1 MPDFSLSFI
10 FIFSF
15 LLLWLRKFRLIQLSC
30 LFMSSLMCK
39 KQYNVLGVFLKKI
52 VLCLLQDY
60 RFVMFFNAILT
71 FNCFN
76 WRVSGNFLLK
86 LLGKIGTN
94 IVKFLVQRFFRLIKK
109 LKNIFRLLLFQFLSV
124 SLLGYVCAV
133 AQVVQYFAQP
143 LCLLFVGLIFR

>member
-1 MPDFSLSFI
+1 
-10 FIFSF
+10 
-15 LLLWLRKFRLIQLSC
+15 
-30 LFMSSLMCK
+30 MCK

-52 VLCLLQDY
+52 VLCLLQNY

-76 WRVSGNFLLK
+76 WRVSGNFLRK

-94 IVKFLVQRFFRLIKK
+94 IVKFFRLIKK